1 LYTPINNSSFTTV
14 LLSTAQNLR
23 YILPSVPKPEFIFT
37 PFNESDIQAAVVCCK
52 QLGILL
58 TVASFA
64 AEEEVFDAVKSQ
76 SRLVPDC

>member
-1 LYTPINNSSFTTV
+1 MKKQELPYYECVHVEIKHASFA
-14 LLSTAQNLR
+14 LLGQVHFASGDQDLLLDTHYQQQWHNG
-23 YILPSVPKPEFIFT
+23 
-37 PFNESDIQAAVVCCK
+37 SDRNK
-52 QLGILL
+52 GLL

>member
-1 LYTPINNSSFTTV
+1 MV
-14 LLSTAQNLR
+14 
-23 YILPSVPKPEFIFT
+23 K
-37 PFNESDIQAAVVCCK
+37 
-52 QLGILL
+52 ILL

>member
-1 LYTPINNSSFTTV
+1 MLDE
-14 LLSTAQNLR
+14 R
-23 YILPSVPKPEFIFT
+23 KEKIL
-37 PFNESDIQAAVVCCK
+37 NCD
-52 QLGILL
+52 LL

>member
-1 LYTPINNSSFTTV
+1 
-14 LLSTAQNLR
+14 
-23 YILPSVPKPEFIFT
+23 
-37 PFNESDIQAAVVCCK
+37 
-52 QLGILL
+52 LL

>member
-1 LYTPINNSSFTTV
+1 MAL
-14 LLSTAQNLR
+14 
-23 YILPSVPKPEFIFT
+23 
-37 PFNESDIQAAVVCCK
+37 AA
-52 QLGILL
+52 ITRTLL